1 MRKDF
6 KSKSK
11 KKWIT
16 GGILLFGGIALLTT
30 GFATWVVGV
39 NKTKEDKDHTIVV
52 EGTESDSF
60 ALYVT
65 LKEDKFNVGENHT
78 RKPDEIFGSKDEGHT
93 DFTFQAEFKIEVGK
107 SSLYLPDKISFDFHY
122 FTAGTDKDETK
133 DNFKTTDNNKFTIKG
148 DTTDIAGINATGLH
162 SLNTELTY
170 LDINEAST
178 LTVDTDGAFETTGWK
193 RTETTSTLTFTA
205 TKTVEVLKWGS
216 YFENKSPATYY
227 NEKYKSG
234 AITGSAENINN
245 MTTETK
251 LMKSRF
257 EEGTKKIVITSIVST
272 KANSI

>member
-65 LKEDKFNVGENHT
+65 LTEDKFNVGEKHD
-78 RKPDEIFGSKDEGHT
+78 RGEGEIFGSKDSAGT
-93 DFTFQAEFKIEVGK
+93 DFSFTAEFKIEVGK
-107 SSLYLPDKISFDFHY
+107 SSALLPDKISFDFHY
-122 FTAGTDKDETK
+122 FTAGTDKPETK

-148 DTTDIAGINATGLH
+148 DATDIEGINATGLH
-162 SLNTELTY
+162 ALNTELTY
-170 LDINEAST
+170 LAINENST
-178 LTVDTDGAFETTGWK
+178 LTVDTDGITATSGWT

-205 TKTVEVLKWGS
+205 KKTVEVLKWGS
-216 YFENKSPATYY
+216 YFDNKSPATYY
-227 NEKYKSG
+227 NEKYKTG
-234 AITGSAENINN
+234 AISGSVEDITK
-245 MTTETK
+245 MTTENN
-251 LMKSRF
+251 LMKTRF
-257 EEGTKKIVITSIVST
+257 EEGTKKIVITSTVST
-272 KANSI
+272 KANS

>member
-11 KKWIT
+11 KKWIA

-65 LKEDKFNVGENHT
+65 LKEDKLNVGENHT
-78 RKPDEIFGSKDEGHT
+78 RGEGEIFGSKDSAGT
-93 DFTFQAEFKIEVGK
+93 DFSFQAEFKIEVGK
-107 SSLYLPDKISFDFHY
+107 SSALLPDKISFDFHY
-122 FTAGTDKDETK
+122 FTAGTDKAETK

-148 DTTDIAGINATGLH
+148 DETDIAGINATELH
-162 SLNTELTY
+162 TLNTELTY

-178 LTVDTDGAFETTGWK
+178 LTVDTDGTAASGWV

-205 TKTVEVLKWGS
+205 TKTVEVLKWGT

-227 NEKYKSG
+227 NEKYKGG
-234 AITGSAENINN
+234 AITGSAEDINK
-245 MTTETK
+245 MTTENN
-251 LMKSRF
+251 LMKTRF
-257 EEGTKKIVITSIVST
+257 EEGTKKIVITSTVST
-272 KANSI
+272 KANSL